1 MGDKG
6 TGGAG
11 TTGAPR
17 DASATGAPRDAGTT
31 GAPRDASTP
40 ERRPDPPLTRW
51 RFLGAFAL
59 DCALFFW
66 VLAIFAF
73 AGLGPLG
80 VAPAIVVA
88 TALTGRL
95 AKIRHVPALLAIG
108 TLSFV
113 TMVAITYAVAI
124 MVVLRAGGAPG

>member
-1 MGDKG
+1 MGDTG

-11 TTGAPR
+11 TTG
-17 DASATGAPRDAGTT
+17 SSRDAGTP
-31 GAPRDASTP
+31 A
-40 ERRPDPPLTRW
+40 RPPGPPLTRW

-88 TALTGRL
+88 TALTGRF
-95 AKIRHVPALLAIG
+95 AKIRQVPALLAIG

-113 TMVAITYAVAI
+113 TMVVLTYGVAI
-124 MVVLRAGGAPG
+124 MVALSAGGAPG